1 MLSFDEIKLQTA
13 KIILKAVNGIL
24 FFHRRQDNYQLKIL
38 FKYTFSCFE
47 PEYGVLDHQYRPQN
61 IKQIKN
67 KI

>member
-47 PEYGVLDHQYRPQN
+47 HRTIYANCKYLGMD
-61 IKQIKN
+61 IK
-67 KI
+67 